1 MITSSYDRIIVSR
14 FSRFFHEDMEYAGS
28 PMCQA
33 VFTTSPER
41 CCTPKLKIYSDIRD
55 VSVCGWPVR
64 FTQCSYFG
72 SQPQSLTLQPKW
84 LGVHTQEDASTSLP
98 FNCKKTPNYVNK
110 FPNYHL
116 LTVLC
121 LSYASP
127 CLQMSSICGIAG
139 SRQCWILH
147 CVLSMQLLTALAQG
161 KLMPSVTQ
169 SLPFLSLNVAE
180 EKYLTPGF

>member
-1 MITSSYDRIIVSR
+1 MNTWSMLEVPCVKQCSL
-14 FSRFFHEDMEYAGS
+14 HH
-28 PMCQA
+28 Q
-33 VFTTSPER
+33 
-41 CCTPKLKIYSDIRD
+41 RD
-55 VSVCGWPVR
+55 AAPQNLR
-64 FTQCSYFG
+64 FTVILEMFLCVAGLWGLHSAAILVV
-72 SQPQSLTLQPKW
+72 SLNLTLQPKW

-169 SLPFLSLNVAE
+169 SLPFLSLTVAE